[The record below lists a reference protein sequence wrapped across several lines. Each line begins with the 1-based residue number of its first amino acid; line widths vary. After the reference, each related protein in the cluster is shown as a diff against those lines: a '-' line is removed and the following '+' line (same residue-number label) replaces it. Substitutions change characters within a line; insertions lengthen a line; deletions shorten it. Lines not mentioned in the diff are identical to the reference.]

1 MINSHVIDN
10 YSQLSKLKNLRKNH
24 AIFVLVYIPQC
35 PYCRYM
41 KPEWDTFK
49 KQMNA
54 NALDVD
60 ILEINKQM
68 VDDVQNYNADLY
80 NHLKTVK
87 YVPSLNLLQN
97 TQIEPYLGDR
107 KSNSFKNFLIEKVN
121 SSIKNENKPKKDT
134 QSKKSEKD
142 KKSKKDKTSE
152 KDKKSKKDK
161 TSEKDKKSKK
171 ETDKEKSK
179 KKSR

>member
-35 PYCRYM
+35 PYCRDM

-80 NHLKTVK
+80 NHLNTVK

-107 KSNSFKNFLIEKVN
+107 KSNSFKTFLIEKVN
-121 SSIKNENKPKKDT
+121 SSKKTEKKPKKET
-134 QSKKSEKD
+134 
-142 KKSKKDKTSE
+142 KKDKTSE

-171 ETDKEKSK
+171 DKTSKKETDKEKSK

>member
-35 PYCRYM
+35 PYCRDM

-49 KQMNA
+49 KQMSA

-68 VDDVQNYNADLY
+68 VGDVKNYNSELY
-80 NHLKTVK
+80 NHLITVQ

-97 TQIEPYLGDR
+97 TQVEPYLGDR
-107 KSNSFKNFLIEKVN
+107 KSNSFKKFLIEKVN
-121 SSIKNENKPKKDT
+121 SVEEI
-134 QSKKSEKD
+134 
-142 KKSKKDKTSE
+142 KSKSSKTNTKKKTKEDTKKKTTKKTS
-152 KDKKSKKDK
+152 
-161 TSEKDKKSKK
+161 K
-171 ETDKEKSK
+171 EDTK
-179 KKSR
+179 KKTR

>member
-10 YSQLSKLKNLRKNH
+10 YSQLSKLKNLRKNN

-35 PYCRYM
+35 PYCRDM

-142 KKSKKDKTSE
+142 NKSKK
-152 KDKKSKKDK
+152 
-161 TSEKDKKSKK
+161 
-171 ETDKEKSK
+171 
-179 KKSR
+179 R

>member
-35 PYCRYM
+35 PYCRDM

-49 KQMNA
+49 KHIN
-54 NALDVD
+54 NNSLDLD

-68 VDDVQNYNADLY
+68 VGDVKNYNSELY
-80 NHLKTVK
+80 NHLNTVQ

-97 TQIEPYLGDR
+97 TQVEPYLGDR
-107 KSNSFKNFLIEKVN
+107 KSNSFKKFLIEKVN
-121 SSIKNENKPKKDT
+121 SVEEI
-134 QSKKSEKD
+134 
-142 KKSKKDKTSE
+142 KSKSSKTNTKKKNKEDTKKKTTKKTS
-152 KDKKSKKDK
+152 
-161 TSEKDKKSKK
+161 K
-171 ETDKEKSK
+171 EDTK